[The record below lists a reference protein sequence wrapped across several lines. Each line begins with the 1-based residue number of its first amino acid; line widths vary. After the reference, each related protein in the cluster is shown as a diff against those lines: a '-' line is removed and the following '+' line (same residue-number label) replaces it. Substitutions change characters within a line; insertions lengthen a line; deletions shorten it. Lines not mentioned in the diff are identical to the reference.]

1 MLSLLLFSFD
11 HQTKKNMKIL
21 KRLTVNNSLI
31 ARLLPLYTQTFYTII
46 RIFVTI
52 YGF

>member
-1 MLSLLLFSFD
+1 MLSLVLFSFD
-11 HQTKKNMKIL
+11 HQTKKNMKML
-21 KRLTVNNSLI
+21 KKPVGNNSFI
-31 ARLLPLYTQTFYTII
+31 MRLLPLYTQTFYTII

>member
-1 MLSLLLFSFD
+1 MLFSFD
-11 HQTKKNMKIL
+11 YQTKKNMKIL
-21 KRLTVNNSLI
+21 KKLTDNNSLI
-31 ARLLPLYTQTFYTII
+31 VRLLPLYTQTFYTII